1 MSGAIRKKGNNMR
14 IRVNG
19 IDIEFEKTTLKE
31 LLDLYRFNPSKIM
44 VEKNGRIVDKENYAT
59 ETLQD
64 GDVLEIAR
72 FVGGG

>member
-1 MSGAIRKKGNNMR
+1 MR

-44 VEKNGRIVDKENYAT
+44 VEKNGRIVEKENYAT

-64 GDVLEIAR
+64 GDILEIAR

>member
-1 MSGAIRKKGNNMR
+1 MR

-19 IDIEFEKTTLKE
+19 IDIDFEKTTLKE
-31 LLDLYRFNPSKIM
+31 LLDLYRFNPTKIM

-64 GDVLEIAR
+64 GDILEIAR

>member
-1 MSGAIRKKGNNMR
+1 MR

-19 IDIEFEKTTLKE
+19 IDIEFEKNTLKE

-44 VEKNGRIVDKENYAT
+44 VEKNGRIVEKENYAT

-64 GDVLEIAR
+64 GDILEIAR

>member
-1 MSGAIRKKGNNMR
+1 MR

-44 VEKNGRIVDKENYAT
+44 VERNGRIVDKENYAT

>member
-1 MSGAIRKKGNNMR
+1 MK

-19 IDIEFEKTTLKE
+19 RDIEFIKTTVSDLLK
-31 LLDLYRFNPSKIM
+31 LYRFDPEKIM
-44 VEKNGRIVDKENYAT
+44 VERNGSIVEKEQYT
-59 ETLQD
+59 TLELQE

>member
-1 MSGAIRKKGNNMR
+1 MR

-19 IDIEFEKTTLKE
+19 IDIDFEKTTLKE

>member
-1 MSGAIRKKGNNMR
+1 MSGAIRKKGNSMR

-44 VEKNGRIVDKENYAT
+44 VEKNGRIVEKEKYAT
-59 ETLQD
+59 EILQD

-72 FVGGG
+72 FIGGG

>member
-1 MSGAIRKKGNNMR
+1 MSGAIRKKGNSMR

-44 VEKNGRIVDKENYAT
+44 VEKNGRIVEKENYAT

>member
-1 MSGAIRKKGNNMR
+1 MR

-19 IDIEFEKTTLKE
+19 IEIEFEKKTVKE

-44 VEKNGRIVDKENYAT
+44 VEKNGRIIDKENYAT
-59 ETLQD
+59 ETLND

>member
-1 MSGAIRKKGNNMR
+1 MK

-19 IDIEFEKTTLKE
+19 IDIEFEKKTLKE

-44 VEKNGRIVDKENYAT
+44 VEKNGRIIDKEHYAT
-59 ETLQD
+59 EVLED

-72 FVGGG
+72 FVSGG

>member
-1 MSGAIRKKGNNMR
+1 MR

-19 IDIEFEKTTLKE
+19 IDIEFEKNTLKE

-59 ETLQD
+59 EQLHD

>member
-1 MSGAIRKKGNNMR
+1 VGLYVKKGNNMR

>member
-1 MSGAIRKKGNNMR
+1 MR

-19 IDIEFEKTTLKE
+19 IDIDFEKNTLKE
-31 LLDLYRFNPSKIM
+31 LLDLYRFNPTTIM

-59 ETLQD
+59 EMLQD

>member
-1 MSGAIRKKGNNMR
+1 MR

-19 IDIEFEKTTLKE
+19 IDIEFEKTTLKK

>member
-1 MSGAIRKKGNNMR
+1 MR

>member
-1 MSGAIRKKGNNMR
+1 MR

-19 IDIEFEKTTLKE
+19 IEIEFEKSTLKE

-44 VEKNGRIVDKENYAT
+44 VEKNGRIVQKEHYAA
-59 ETLQD
+59 EQLKE

-72 FVGGG
+72 LVGGG

>member
-1 MSGAIRKKGNNMR
+1 MR

-19 IDIEFEKTTLKE
+19 IDIEFEKSTLKE

-44 VEKNGRIVDKENYAT
+44 VEKNGRIVEKENYAT

>member
-1 MSGAIRKKGNNMR
+1 MR

-44 VEKNGRIVDKENYAT
+44 VEKNGRIVEKENYAT

>member
-1 MSGAIRKKGNNMR
+1 MR

-19 IDIEFEKTTLKE
+19 IDIEFEKNTLQE

-44 VEKNGRIVDKENYAT
+44 VEKNGRIVDKEKYAT
-59 ETLQD
+59 ETLQN

>member
-1 MSGAIRKKGNNMR
+1 VGLYVKKGNSMR

>member
-1 MSGAIRKKGNNMR
+1 MR

-19 IDIEFEKTTLKE
+19 IDIEFEKSTLKE

-59 ETLQD
+59 EMLKE

>member
-1 MSGAIRKKGNNMR
+1 MR

-19 IDIEFEKTTLKE
+19 IDIDFEKTTLKE
-31 LLDLYRFNPSKIM
+31 LLDLYRFNPTKIM
-44 VEKNGRIVDKENYAT
+44 VEKNGRIVDKENYAI
-59 ETLQD
+59 EMLQD